1 MTTRHDICAI
11 DRAAITAEPA
21 AALILGSLLLL
32 RRP

>member
-1 MTTRHDICAI
+1 MITRWQFCAI
-11 DRAAITAEPA
+11 DRTVSQTAPD